1 MEQRANIKF
10 CIKNV
15 LSKTFTETLAMLR
28 EAYED
33 KALWAT
39 YEMPEFNMESSE
51 E

>member
-10 CIKNV
+10 CIKT

-28 EAYED
+28 EAYGD

-39 YEMPEFNMESSE
+39 YETPEFNVESSE